1 MCVCARARA
10 YVGPPILTSFRLPA
24 KQGWLGTAGLMVA
37 LLLAP
42 GLGGFDMAAPSAK
55 PATTVVK
62 APSQADLARAK
73 LEDARKAQYTAKRA
87 ALEAKQTADQAAAQ
101 AKVSMAKASKAA
113 AAVAKEPDSYEG
125 LLQKATTTT
134 STPAAAV
141 TVAKVEEKVA
151 VDAEAASK
159 AAATK
164 EAAAKATAEKAS
176 AALADAL
183 KAELKTVS

>member
-1 MCVCARARA
+1 VCARSR
-10 YVGPPILTSFRLPA
+10 VCRTPHTHSLRLPA
-24 KQGWLGTAGLMVA
+24 KQGWLGTAGLTVA

-55 PATTVVK
+55 TATTVVK

-125 LLQKATTTT
+125 LLQKATTT

-159 AAATK
+159 AAASK